1 MHCVGEGWRNVD
13 VWGVEYEIIITMN
26 MIDDAFVL
34 LSQGT
39 LGCHDDECTEGWYD
53 GSDDGVK

>member
-1 MHCVGEGWRNVD
+1 MGEGWRNVD